1 MQQPV
6 TNVEWRVNSR
16 QTIYVSMTI
25 VTGETNRAQPTK
37 ESTFLERCANVA
49 DALFKNHQVCELH
62 NSSSLLCFFFIDL
75 FVESISQ
82 QEPRI
87 TSWALVCTCASTRY
101 SGPRAL
107 ASTRPFVST
116 E

>member
-49 DALFKNHQVCELH
+49 DALFRIIRFVSYITVLLYFVF
-62 NSSSLLCFFFIDL
+62 SSSTCSSKVSPSKSPGLHPGLL
-75 FVESISQ
+75 FVY
-82 QEPRI
+82 
-87 TSWALVCTCASTRY
+87 CASTRY